1 MEDLPQNC
9 IFNKVVTG
17 CGGTTIALFNE
28 RNYIIAVPTTELITN
43 KTGLTEAGAVTICSP
58 NGDREQ
64 EVFGLFGTFSPDVKD
79 SLREYAA
86 TGGVKKILCTYDK
99 VKYLHEFIN
108 TQDYQILVDEYH
120 QLLKAYSYRSKA
132 VCGVLENFRR
142 YKSFCFLSATPISP
156 DFTPSVLDGI
166 EQIDAVWESVDTLIV
181 SLEQTNNPYVK
192 AANIINSYKVNGYV
206 EVEGHKS
213 YEAFF
218 FINSVT
224 DIASI
229 LKHCSL
235 TDEEVKIVCADDE
248 ANRAKLNGYTISN
261 SRAENRKFTFITSKS
276 FEGADYYSATGLCYV
291 VSNSNNRNTLL
302 DISTDIYQIAGRIR
316 TESNPFRNTLV
327 HIFNT
332 TGKRRLN
339 LEITYDEYK
348 QVVEEEIEEAKAI
361 LEVANTKARKMAEK
375 MIKSEYIARD
385 EDGNYSLNDML
396 IKLDLMNYKIERQI
410 YKTGVQL
417 RKAYNTNGAMTTDIN
432 YEKLD
437 ETIAQACKKLS
448 FKEAFLRYVELKQS
462 FDFGDRTNE
471 VVRLQP
477 LVVEAY
483 HQLGVDKV
491 KALRYIKKEIE
502 RALTNNDAT
511 KSQEEKVTEI
521 IHQSVAYP
529 KTYTCSE
536 LYQIIATAYHAV
548 GITTIPK
555 ASHITRWF
563 ECKKTTQRI
572 GGVSTT
578 VYKVFNPSLL

>member
-43 KTGLTEAGAVTICSP
+43 KTGLIEAGIAAISSP

-64 EVFGLFGTFSPDVKD
+64 EVFGLFGTFSPDVKG
-79 SLREYAA
+79 SLREYVA

-99 VKYLHEFIN
+99 VKYLHEYVN
-108 TQDYQILVDEYH
+108 TKDYQILVDEYH
-120 QLLKAYSYRSKA
+120 QLLKAYSYRQKA

-166 EQIDAVWESVDTLIV
+166 EQIDAVWESVDMLIV

-206 EVEGHKS
+206 EVNGRKS

-316 TESNPFRNTLV
+316 TESNPFRNKLV

-339 LEITYDEYK
+339 LEISYDEYK

-361 LEVANTKARKMAEK
+361 LEVANTKAKKMAEK
-375 MIKSEYIARD
+375 MIKSEYITRD
-385 EDGNYSLNDML
+385 DDGVYQLNDIL

-417 RKAYNTNGAMTTDIN
+417 RKAYNTNGTMTTDIN

-437 ETIAQACKKLS
+437 ETIEQVCKKLS

-471 VVRLQP
+471 IVRQQP
-477 LVVEAY
+477 LVVDAY
-483 HQLGVDKV
+483 HQLGADKV
-491 KALRYIKKEIE
+491 KALRYIKKEVE
-502 RALTNNDAT
+502 KALTNNDAT

-521 IHQSVAYP
+521 MLQSVAYP

>member
-43 KTGLTEAGAVTICSP
+43 KTGLIEAGSVTICSP

-64 EVFGLFGTFSPDVKD
+64 EVFGLFGTFSPDVKG
-79 SLREYAA
+79 SLREYVG

-108 TQDYQILVDEYH
+108 AQDYQILVDEYH

-156 DFTPSVLDGI
+156 DFTPSVLEGI
-166 EQIDAVWESVDTLIV
+166 EQIDAVWESVDMLIV

-235 TDEEVKIVCADDE
+235 TNEEVKIVCADDE

-339 LEITYDEYK
+339 LEISYDEYK

-361 LEVANTKARKMAEK
+361 LEVANTKAKKMAEK

-385 EDGNYSLNDML
+385 DNGVYQLNDML

-417 RKAYNTNGAMTTDIN
+417 RKAYNTNGTMTTDIN

-437 ETIAQACKKLS
+437 ETIEQVCKKLS

-471 VVRLQP
+471 IVRQQP
-477 LVVEAY
+477 LVVDAY
-483 HQLGVDKV
+483 HQLGADKV
-491 KALRYIKKEIE
+491 KALRYIKKEVE
-502 RALTNNDAT
+502 KALTNNDAT

-521 IHQSVAYP
+521 MLQSVAYP

>member
-43 KTGLTEAGAVTICSP
+43 KTGLIEAGIAAISSP

-64 EVFGLFGTFSPDVKD
+64 EVFGLFGTFSPDVKG
-79 SLREYAA
+79 SLREYVA

-99 VKYLHEFIN
+99 VKYLHEYVN
-108 TQDYQILVDEYH
+108 TKDYQILVDEYH
-120 QLLKAYSYRSKA
+120 QLLKAYSYRQKA

-166 EQIDAVWESVDTLIV
+166 EQIDAVWESVDMLIV

-206 EVEGHKS
+206 EVNGRKS

-261 SRAENRKFTFITSKS
+261 SRAESRKFTFITSKS

-339 LEITYDEYK
+339 LEISYDEYK

-361 LEVANTKARKMAEK
+361 LEVANTKAKKMAEK

-385 EDGNYSLNDML
+385 DNGVYQLNDML

-417 RKAYNTNGAMTTDIN
+417 RKAYNTNGTMTTDIN

-471 VVRLQP
+471 IVRQQP
-477 LVVEAY
+477 LVVDAY
-483 HQLGVDKV
+483 HQLGADKV
-491 KALRYIKKEIE
+491 KALRYIKKEVE
-502 RALTNNDAT
+502 KALTNNDAT

-521 IHQSVAYP
+521 MLQSVAYP

-572 GGVSTT
+572 KGVSTT